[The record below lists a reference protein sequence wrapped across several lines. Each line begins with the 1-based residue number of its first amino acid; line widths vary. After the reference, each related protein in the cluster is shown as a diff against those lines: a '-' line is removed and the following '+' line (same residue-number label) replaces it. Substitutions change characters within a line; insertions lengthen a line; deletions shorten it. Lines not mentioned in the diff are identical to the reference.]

1 MKFTRIDQYHS
12 VSYLSEENYSY
23 HNFKSMKIIVSHKA
37 KTDKSFPNNKVS
49 TTIYVD
55 NDYIYVENSLIKF
68 GGGPNK
74 SLVTRY
80 DKKYAQEAA

>member
-12 VSYLSEENYSY
+12 VAYLSEKNYSY
-23 HNFKSMKIIVSHKA
+23 DNFKGMEIIVGHKA
-37 KTDKSFPNNKVS
+37 KTDKSFPNNEVA
-49 TTIYVD
+49 TTIYMD
-55 NDYIYVENSLIKF
+55 NDYIYVENIIIKF